1 MRTSKDIK
9 ISWSE
14 PKIERF
20 QGPERSCGL
29 IASSYENL
37 VFILSPRL
45 PIRFIADFILTF
57 QTSGFSIEAV
67 RKISLASKKS
77 LLNALDAESV
87 ILDGADEAVT
97 VVVRRENAI
106 QHAAGLMNRLQV

>member
-1 MRTSKDIK
+1 M
-9 ISWSE
+9 
-14 PKIERF
+14 
-20 QGPERSCGL
+20 
-29 IASSYENL
+29 
-37 VFILSPRL
+37 FIWCSRL